1 MSQITCKTTDGIYY
15 MLWGGKQ
22 HDIWTKSVHD
32 SCIDWTNLTYN
43 GSRLLDMRQFQF
55 FYYKR
60 NLPNLHHVMLSS
72 YIRIVYPYLTDVWRF
87 PYKRS
92 DFELHKYV
100 EDDMDCSFL
109 WPKKEMK
116 WTVSIDQQTT
126 AEHEGFECL
135 TNLERKYPGDTG
147 SAYHRIFCSSHHC
160 CHIINES
167 LPENSET
174 IFISG
179 DSYMIPVIPI
189 LACYYREVVFMDNRL
204 GDDAIS
210 NKTYYE
216 GKVFDKVIISC
227 SENNPPL
234 KYLGWNLK

>member
-72 YIRIVYPYLTDVWRF
+72 YIRIVYPYLADVWHF

-92 DFELHKYV
+92 DFELHKYI

-179 DSYMIPVIPI
+179 DSYMIPIIPI

>member
-1 MSQITCKTTDGIYY
+1 MY
-15 MLWGGKQ
+15 
-22 HDIWTKSVHD
+22 
-32 SCIDWTNLTYN
+32 
-43 GSRLLDMRQFQF
+43 
-55 FYYKR
+55 
-60 NLPNLHHVMLSS
+60 
-72 YIRIVYPYLTDVWRF
+72 
-87 PYKRS
+87 
-92 DFELHKYV
+92 
-100 EDDMDCSFL
+100 CSFL

-135 TNLERKYPGDTG
+135 TNIERKYPGDTG

-167 LPENSET
+167 LPEDGET

-179 DSYMIPVIPI
+179 DSYMIPIIPI